1 MDINAIPLFSMLKS
15 RLAYVNAR
23 EKLISQNVA
32 NADTS
37 NFAPKDLQSFDVGKA
52 LENGS
57 GPQTGFVRTA
67 MTDPGHLQPKAL
79 QSDIQWK
86 VIDSADSDGT
96 LSGNKVSLE
105 DEMLATVAADQHQP
119 PLRVQHQA
127 LDQRHPPLALR
138 ADPQHRERGEAARQ
152 HQHKP
157 AEPQGHGQGGHH
169 SEDVGEGHGR
179 KGTAI
184 LAGSGRGL
192 RPQPLMP
199 P

>member
-52 LENGS
+52 LENAS
-57 GPQTGFVRTA
+57 GLQTGIVRTA

-79 QSDIQWK
+79 QSDVQWK

-105 DEMLATVAADQHQP
+105 DEMSKMSEARMDY
-119 PLRVQHQA
+119 
-127 LDQRHPPLALR
+127 
-138 ADPQHRERGEAARQ
+138 EAA
-152 HQHKP
+152 
-157 AEPQGHGQGGHH
+157 
-169 SEDVGEGHGR
+169 VGFYQ
-179 KGTAI
+179 KAMSLLQ
-184 LAGSGRGL
+184 LAAKAPGK
-192 RPQPLMP
+192 
-199 P
+199 

>member
-37 NFAPKDLQSFDVGKA
+37 NFAPKDLQSFDAGKA
-52 LENGS
+52 LENAS
-57 GPQTGFVRTA
+57 GVQSGIVRTA

-79 QSDIQWK
+79 QSDVQWK

-105 DEMLATVAADQHQP
+105 DEMSKMSEARMDY
-119 PLRVQHQA
+119 
-127 LDQRHPPLALR
+127 
-138 ADPQHRERGEAARQ
+138 EAA
-152 HQHKP
+152 
-157 AEPQGHGQGGHH
+157 
-169 SEDVGEGHGR
+169 VGFYQ
-179 KGTAI
+179 KAMSLLQ
-184 LAGSGRGL
+184 LAAKAPGK
-192 RPQPLMP
+192 
-199 P
+199 